1 MNEVVPPG
9 VICMRPLSRGIDVD
23 ISSTGNVAQ
32 FNFEL
37 FIGTVIAG
45 LVFLGTAKTV
55 CDLVATMV
63 RLSLKF
69 ECICCAPTQH
79 ASLFTHNTYTLGDTL
94 QKVYMNIIS

>member
-1 MNEVVPPG
+1 
-9 VICMRPLSRGIDVD
+9 
-23 ISSTGNVAQ
+23 
-32 FNFEL
+32 
-37 FIGTVIAG
+37 
-45 LVFLGTAKTV
+45 
-55 CDLVATMV
+55 MV